1 LLHVLNKLKFRTG
14 LTKNGNPKQ
23 GSQMTVSNTTWMKF
37 TTCND
42 LQVCGSERALSH
54 HSRFEET
61 SKSCGIFMSKYL
73 ICTVKILSLEP
84 HEGVPLE
91 LAQFIAFPHGAAPNK
106 GECAKGLLL

>member
-1 LLHVLNKLKFRTG
+1 MLHVLNKLNFEIG

-23 GSQMTVSNTTWMKF
+23 GSQMTVSNTTWMKS

-42 LQVCGSERALSH
+42 LQVYGSEKALSH
-54 HSRFEET
+54 HTRFEET
-61 SKSCGIFMSKYL
+61 YKSCGIFMSKYL

-84 HEGVPLE
+84 HEGVSLE